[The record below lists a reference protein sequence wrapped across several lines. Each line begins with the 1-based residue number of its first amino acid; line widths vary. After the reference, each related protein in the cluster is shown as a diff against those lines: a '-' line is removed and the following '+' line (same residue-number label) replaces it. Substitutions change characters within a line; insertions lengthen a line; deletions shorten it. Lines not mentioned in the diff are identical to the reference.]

1 MASKRSTLSATT
13 FTRRIWSTILREQ
26 YLNGVTDQQLS
37 NLLGV
42 TTRTLYNY
50 RHDPSNVTV
59 KQLQAVIE
67 SFRLEPDTLFR
78 S

>member
-1 MASKRSTLSATT
+1 MASKKNTSSAVA
-13 FTRRIWSTILREQ
+13 FAKVIWSNILRQQ

-42 TTRTLYNY
+42 TPRTLYNY
-50 RHDPSNVTV
+50 GHDPSNVTV

-67 SFRLEPDTLFR
+67 SFGLEPDTLFR
-78 S
+78 A